1 MKLKVTKEEKAKL
14 TEVLT
19 KHKGM
24 NEGIVKWFMNKY
36 ITNKIKNDKDVMAKI
51 TAADKAMDTL
61 KDSIADVEKRG
72 YTVDPEIKKLLGL
85 K

>member
-24 NEGIVKWFMNKY
+24 KEGIVKWFFNKY
-36 ITNKIKNDKDVMAKI
+36 LTNKIKNDSDIMSKL
-51 TAADKAMDTL
+51 TAADKAMDKL
-61 KDSIADVEKRG
+61 KDSIADVERRG
-72 YTVDPEIKKLLGL
+72 LYVDPELNKMVGL

>member
-1 MKLKVTKEEKAKL
+1 
-14 TEVLT
+14 
-19 KHKGM
+19 
-24 NEGIVKWFMNKY
+24 
-36 ITNKIKNDKDVMAKI
+36 MAKI